1 MVLVQN
7 KMKRGLDFIKSR
19 SAKARSRTFQT
30 ELLLDLLSH
39 TDSKSIMHYR
49 GVSQLSDSLLF
60 SRKSKP
66 PAEKSQSIMKETVYR
81 GLYCL
86 HFNSALSPPS
96 LCACETH
103 QTQSCSSS

>member
-7 KMKRGLDFIKSR
+7 KIKSVLDFIKSR

-30 ELLLDLLSH
+30 ELFLDLLSH

-66 PAEKSQSIMKETVYR
+66 PAEKRDCI
-81 GLYCL
+81 
-86 HFNSALSPPS
+86 
-96 LCACETH
+96 
-103 QTQSCSSS
+103 